1 MKLSPAEGAAPA
13 SRSWPVVWA
22 WSLAVWFVVWV
33 LMSSQ
38 AYAYY
43 RGRDLPVPWVRF
55 VGSLS
60 DALLWGLASPLAL
73 WFCWRWPLSGGRW
86 RTPPPPRLLA
96 GPLPPPPPPAP
107 ANPARS
113 RRGPALAPPAPYQP
127 LSPRL

>member
-1 MKLSPAEGAAPA
+1 MKLSPPEGAAPA
-13 SRSWPVVWA
+13 SRSWPLVWA

-73 WFCWRWPLSGGRW
+73 WFCWRRALSPGRW
-86 RTPPPPRLLA
+86 RTTPPVHLLARPPFPPPLHPPPRPVRHGLRP
-96 GPLPPPPPPAP
+96 PLDDPRLSPPP
-107 ANPARS
+107 
-113 RRGPALAPPAPYQP
+113 
-127 LSPRL
+127 